1 MSRTGAS
8 LLVGLALAGTSTYY
22 SNKFVNTDVIAN
34 GGWGGRSGNVML
46 GLSASALTL
55 AGVQLLHKMKPKN
68 GDVSGTKTGYVPASR
83 AYFYAAMLFFMLLV
97 ILLSALTITL
107 NTNFNDAAV
116 SVTDSGKLTGTFGNA
131 YQGISYATLS
141 IGGVLFLWYLGM
153 GAQMLMNRPSSGS
166 KPSSSSSSTR
176 SHL

>member
-8 LLVGLALAGTSTYY
+8 LLVGLALAGSSTYY
-22 SNKFVNTDVIAN
+22 SNSFVNTDITPN

-68 GDVSGTKTGYVPASR
+68 GDLGSKTGFTPSSR

-97 ILLSALTITL
+97 ILLSALTMTL
-107 NTNFNDAAV
+107 NTNFNDSAV
-116 SVTDSGKLTGTFGNA
+116 SVTDTGKLTGTFGNA

-153 GAQMLMNRPSSGS
+153 GAQMLMHRQSGKLAS
-166 KPSSSSSSTR
+166 R
-176 SHL
+176 SHV